1 MGTEK
6 RERQKAN
13 RALKH
18 QQQQQAV
25 SRRKLYRKVAIGVA
39 AVAALVL
46 FVWIASNVVSDDD
59 EPSTPITPVT
69 LPETIDTVATRW
81 RHGAGLHRG
90 LIGMIR
96 ISPPCRAG
104 RLAHC
109 SWPLCG
115 SDDSATAADAATASP
130 PIAAI
135 ATSGTGECPPVDGA
149 DSQTRQFDAAP
160 PMCLDDGVTYEAIVT
175 TNQGEFTIT
184 LDPESAPV
192 AANNFVFLARN
203 QYFDDT
209 VCHRIIPNF
218 VVQCGD
224 PTATG
229 TGGPGYTIVDEPP
242 APGEY
247 QIGSIAMAKTVEP
260 DSAGSQFF
268 IITGTDGAAL
278 PPEYALFGQVT
289 DGFDTT
295 VEAMAA
301 AGSPDGVPTEP
312 IEIQSIRIVE
322 A

>member
-1 MGTEK
+1 MIAP
-6 RERQKAN
+6 R
-13 RALKH
+13 L
-18 QQQQQAV
+18 
-25 SRRKLYRKVAIGVA
+25 
-39 AVAALVL
+39 VAAL
-46 FVWIASNVVSDDD
+46 A
-59 EPSTPITPVT
+59 VT
-69 LPETIDTVATRW
+69 ALLVTA
-81 RHGAGLHRG
+81 
-90 LIGMIR
+90 
-96 ISPPCRAG
+96 
-104 RLAHC
+104 
-109 SWPLCG
+109 CG
-115 SDDSATAADAATASP
+115 SDEDSSSESVTTETTSSVSATTDPASDSTST
-130 PIAAI
+130 
-135 ATSGTGECPPVDGA
+135 ATSDAECPPVEGA
-149 DSQTRQFDAAP
+149 DSQTREFDAAP
-160 PMCLDDGVTYEAIVT
+160 PMCLDDGVSYQAIVT
-175 TNQGEFTIT
+175 TNQGEFTIA
-184 LDPESAPV
+184 LDAESAPV

-268 IITGTDGAAL
+268 IITGSDGAAL

-289 DGFDTT
+289 DGLDTT

-322 A
+322 V

>member
-1 MGTEK
+1 MISP
-6 RERQKAN
+6 R
-13 RALKH
+13 L
-18 QQQQQAV
+18 
-25 SRRKLYRKVAIGVA
+25 
-39 AVAALVL
+39 VAALAAGAL
-46 FVWIASNVVSDDD
+46 
-59 EPSTPITPVT
+59 
-69 LPETIDTVATRW
+69 LVA
-81 RHGAGLHRG
+81 A
-90 LIGMIR
+90 
-96 ISPPCRAG
+96 
-104 RLAHC
+104 
-109 SWPLCG
+109 CG
-115 SDDSATAADAATASP
+115 SDDSSSDSATTEITASATTESTTDSTSDSASDSASAATSDAD
-130 PIAAI
+130 
-135 ATSGTGECPPVDGA
+135 CPPAEGA

-160 PMCLDDGVTYEAIVT
+160 PMCLDDGVSYQAVVT

-247 QIGSIAMAKTVEP
+247 QIGSVAMAKTVEP

-301 AGSPDGVPTEP
+301 AGSPDGVPTES